1 MLSKQP
7 ICSVIQLTLQQ
18 TSRKIFNVKTEI
30 KNRIEMKISL
40 SKKLKVTRKERKT
53 GKNTIVEKKKK
64 HQNKDEVLSQYKEM
78 ISTYMVS

>member
-1 MLSKQP
+1 
-7 ICSVIQLTLQQ
+7 
-18 TSRKIFNVKTEI
+18 
-30 KNRIEMKISL
+30 MKISL